1 MPNEIVRRQN
11 KQTVLRQ
18 AMKLF
23 SANGVENTSGEM
35 IARKSNLTLRSIQN
49 YYKTK
54 NDLIAAVLENG
65 YAAELR
71 EMKLFFASER
81 YQSKAGADQIMAIV
95 ATAMNKAVEHPDI
108 IFCTAQMQHILS
120 RASERREQQLSGNW
134 LYVMEHLQNAFNKG
148 MADGSITK
156 AMEEK
161 LIDVKSIMLALR
173 GIQEQVA
180 FTMRDKALNEL
191 FEPQNVVKK
200 YICQMELMLSG
211 KHDV

>member
-1 MPNEIVRRQN
+1 M
-11 KQTVLRQ
+11 
-18 AMKLF
+18 
-23 SANGVENTSGEM
+23 
-35 IARKSNLTLRSIQN
+35 
-49 YYKTK
+49 
-54 NDLIAAVLENG
+54 
-65 YAAELR
+65 
-71 EMKLFFASER
+71 
-81 YQSKAGADQIMAIV
+81 
-95 ATAMNKAVEHPDI
+95 
-108 IFCTAQMQHILS
+108 
-120 RASERREQQLSGNW
+120 
-134 LYVMEHLQNAFNKG
+134 QNAFDKG

-211 KHDV
+211 KQDV